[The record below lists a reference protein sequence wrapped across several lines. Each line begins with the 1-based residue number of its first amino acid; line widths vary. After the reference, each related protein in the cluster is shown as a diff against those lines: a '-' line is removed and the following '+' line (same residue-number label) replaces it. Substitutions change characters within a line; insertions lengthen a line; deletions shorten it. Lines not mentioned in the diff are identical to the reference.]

1 MKRSII
7 SLAIVLML
15 CSSCSRNEEVI
26 ALSKGFFY
34 SLSDTTYAHPHDYY
48 PQYDSLKVVA
58 KSDMVEIE
66 ESDIRQVGD
75 TIIVKCFNNYTTL
88 DGTFKQDD
96 VYLYFVPNR
105 DNQLYICNSRGL
117 VVLDKDIRNFGIATG
132 ALTETLPND
141 VELSK
146 RCEQLKAMWL
156 REYFDVYL
164 MLLEKVK
171 IQRWSWETSYNG
183 EAHGEG
189 RIVNNLDFAIEGIKY
204 ELTYYDRM
212 GDFMANDDGSIS
224 KTLYPGEKYNFTFW
238 SSNAKYP
245 DKANLRLVFP
255 DKLIYEIIMDKTVT
269 GNEYKEFMESFEGGE
284 LAKKEDEKN
293 T

>member
-1 MKRSII
+1 MP
-7 SLAIVLML
+7 LAILLMI

-34 SLSDTTYAHPHDYY
+34 SLADTTYAHPHDYY
-48 PQYDSLKVVA
+48 PQYDSLNIVA

-66 ESDIRQVGD
+66 ESDVKIQGD
-75 TIIVKCFNNYTTL
+75 TIVVRCFNNYTAP

-96 VYLYFVPNR
+96 IYLYFVENKEG
-105 DNQLYICNSRGL
+105 QLYICNSRGL
-117 VVLDKDIRNFGIATG
+117 VIMDKDLKSFGMSTG
-132 ALTETLPND
+132 AITSSLPND
-141 VELSK
+141 IELAK
-146 RCEQLKAMWL
+146 RCEQIKSMWL

-164 MLLEKVK
+164 MLHEKVK
-171 IQRWSWETSYNG
+171 IQRWSWETSYSG

-189 RIVNNLDFAIEGIKY
+189 RVVNNLDFAIEGIKY
-204 ELTYYDRM
+204 ELTYYDHR

-255 DKLIYEIIMDKTVT
+255 DKLVYKIIMDKTYT
-269 GNEYKEFMESFEGGE
+269 GQEYMEYIDSLKEERKIEE
-284 LAKKEDEKN
+284 AQN